1 MNDLEKFIIDIKY
14 NNDSLL
20 IDYKYIDSFKNINKE
35 KLIKKNILIKYQEK
49 YYLNYL
55 NDDVSHII
63 ENNSFNYI
71 KNENIKNYIKEV
83 SSQITNKYKSIKSI
97 ILIGSV
103 SRNLN
108 TIDSDFDFLVISSR
122 KIKKIKIKKLKDYK
136 LDFILKTTEEFKN
149 EYNNNS
155 ELILWSLKYGI
166 PLYNDN
172 FLHKYRD
179 YNKFKNFK
187 NIVIFKL
194 QQIKKYI
201 DFIFEYEEILEEE
214 DILYYFKKIYYYLLR
229 LYLYKNNFI
238 PKSKP
243 ELLKQISEHNLKDNL
258 ILSISDYLNK
268 DKIEKQ
274 KLTKL
279 LKEIESS
286 IHLHNY

>member
-35 KLIKKNILIKYQEK
+35 KLIKRNILVKYEEK

-55 NDDVSHII
+55 NNDVSYVI

-83 SSQITNKYKSIKSI
+83 SSQIINKYKSIKSI

-166 PLYNDN
+166 PLYDN
-172 FLHKYRD
+172 KFLHEYRD

-194 QQIKKYI
+194 QQIKKY
-201 DFIFEYEEILEEE
+201 FIFEYEEILEKE